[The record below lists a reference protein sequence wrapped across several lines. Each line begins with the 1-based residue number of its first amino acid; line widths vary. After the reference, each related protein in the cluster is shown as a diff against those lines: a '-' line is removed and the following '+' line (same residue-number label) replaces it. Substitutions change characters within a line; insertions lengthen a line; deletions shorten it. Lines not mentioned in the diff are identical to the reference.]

1 MATAVTLL
9 RTEGLERL
17 TMRRL
22 AAALDTGAGSLY
34 VYFRNAEHLYAALL
48 DELLGQIDLSPGGS
62 TGPWQ
67 DRLAA
72 VLGSYTQVLFE
83 YPSIARLSIFTRPSG
98 ENSLRILETLLALL
112 EEGGVEP
119 GAAAWGSDLLVQYAT
134 ATAAEHGTRD
144 QQSGREDAES
154 DMAEALAA
162 VTARD
167 YPRLD
172 ELKDV
177 LIAGEAAERFR
188 WGIDV
193 LLAGITDAD
202 NARVPRPYAPSGGA
216 GTG

>member
-1 MATAVTLL
+1 
-9 RTEGLERL
+9 
-17 TMRRL
+17 MRRL

-48 DELLGQIDLSPGGS
+48 DELLGQIDLSPGS
-62 TGPWQ
+62 SPGPWKN
-67 DRLAA
+67 RLAA
-72 VLGSYTQVLFE
+72 LLGSYTEVLFE

-98 ENSLRILETLLALL
+98 ENSLRVLETLLALL

-144 QQSGREDAES
+144 QQSES
-154 DMAEALAA
+154 DDVGSDLAVAMAA
-162 VTARD
+162 VSGSHF
-167 YPRLD
+167 PRLD

-177 LIAGEAAERFR
+177 LVAGEGAERFR

-193 LLAGITDAD
+193 LLAGLADRD
-202 NARVPRPYAPSGGA
+202 NARVPRSHEPA
-216 GTG
+216 